1 MPAHMEWKFL
11 SQNPDSIRE
20 LAELLGL
27 PPLVAQ
33 LLLHRGLEQPEAV
46 RTFLNPTLSGLSS
59 PTLMKDMDRAVA
71 RIIQAIRTQEKIA
84 VYGDYDADG
93 LTATAVLVTFL
104 QPFFPDILYYIPH
117 RTREGYGLNQES
129 LSRLREQGATL
140 VITVDCGSSNHE
152 EIEWAKGL
160 GIEVLVTDHHQVGR
174 QGVPRAAAVVNP
186 KQEGC
191 QFPFKELAGVGVAFN
206 LVIALRQALE
216 AEGFF
221 QGPKPNLRS
230 YLDLVVLGTVADM
243 VPLTGDNRIYAADGL
258 RVLSDSTR
266 EGVLALK
273 AVSGIQPS
281 AKVSATDV
289 AFRLAPRLNALGRLT
304 EAKEGIELLITGER
318 ERARLLA
325 ETMDQENRRR
335 QEIEQQLLKE
345 IDATISTDPGL
356 YQRRCL
362 VLWSEKWPRGILGLI
377 ASRLVDR
384 WFRPVFLFALEDGLA
399 QGSGR
404 SIAGF
409 HLFKALEE
417 LGSRLLRFGG
427 HAAAAGAALKAEDLP
442 FFEQALEAL
451 VEKTLP
457 PENFIPTLQV
467 EAEVDFSLLGKSL
480 VPYLPRLAPFGQGNP
495 EPIFVTRQVRVK
507 SLRPVGNGHLRMT
520 LENKGITLD
529 GFGFNLGELP
539 VAPGDV
545 LDLAYSVELDS
556 RGSSSFLKLR
566 IKDIQL
572 L

>member
-1 MPAHMEWKFL
+1 MPFDMEWQFL
-11 SQNPDSIRE
+11 SSNPEAARE
-20 LAELLGL
+20 LAEVLGL
-27 PPLVAQ
+27 SPLVAQ
-33 LLLHRGLEQPEAV
+33 LLLHRGLEQLESAQ
-46 RTFLNPTLSGLSS
+46 TFLNPTLSGLSS

-71 RIIQAIRTQEKIA
+71 RIIQAIRRQEKIA

-104 QPFFPDILYYIPH
+104 RPFFPDILYYIPH
-117 RTREGYGLNQES
+117 RTREGYGLNQGS
-129 LSRLREQGATL
+129 LTRLHEQGATL
-140 VITVDCGSSNHE
+140 VITVDCGSSNHD

-160 GIEVLVTDHHQVGR
+160 GIEVLVTDHHQVGL

-191 QFPFKELAGVGVAFN
+191 RFPYKELAGVGVAFT

-258 RVLSDSTR
+258 RVLNDSTR
-266 EGVLALK
+266 EGILALK
-273 AVSGIQPS
+273 AVSGILPS
-281 AKVSATDV
+281 ARISAVDV

-345 IDATISTDPGL
+345 IDETISTNPGL
-356 YQRRCL
+356 YQRKCL

-377 ASRLVDR
+377 ASRLVER
-384 WFRPVFLFALEDGLA
+384 WFRPVFLFGLEDGVA

-404 SIAGF
+404 SIGGF

-417 LGSRLLRFGG
+417 LAPRLLRFGG

-457 PENFIPTLQV
+457 PESFIPSLQV

-495 EPIFVTRQVRVK
+495 EPILVTRQVRVK
-507 SLRPVGNGHLRMT
+507 TLRPVGNGHLRMT

-539 VAPGDV
+539 LVPGNF
-545 LDLAYSVELDS
+545 LDLAYTIDLDA
-556 RGSSSFLKLR
+556 RGGGAFLKLK

-572 L
+572 P

>member
-1 MPAHMEWKFL
+1 MEWQFL
-11 SQNPDSIRE
+11 SNNPEAARE
-20 LAELLGL
+20 LAEGLGL
-27 PPLVAQ
+27 SPLVAQ
-33 LLLHRGLEQPEAV
+33 LLLHRGLEQLESAQ
-46 RTFLNPTLSGLSS
+46 TFLNPTLSGLSS

-71 RIIQAIRTQEKIA
+71 RIIQAIRRQEKIA

-104 QPFFPDILYYIPH
+104 RPFFPDILYYIPH
-117 RTREGYGLNQES
+117 RTREGYGLNQGS
-129 LSRLREQGATL
+129 LRRLHEQGATL
-140 VITVDCGSSNHE
+140 VITVDCGSSNHD

-160 GIEVLVTDHHQVGR
+160 GIEVLVTDHHQVGL

-191 QFPFKELAGVGVAFN
+191 RFPYKELAGVGVAFT

-221 QGPKPNLRS
+221 RGPKPNLRS

-258 RVLSDSTR
+258 RVLNDSTR
-266 EGVLALK
+266 EGILALK
-273 AVSGIQPS
+273 AVSGILPS
-281 AKVSATDV
+281 ARISAVDV

-345 IDATISTDPGL
+345 IDETISTNPVL
-356 YQRRCL
+356 YQRKCL

-377 ASRLVDR
+377 ASRLVER
-384 WFRPVFLFALEDGLA
+384 WFRPVFLFGLEDGVA

-404 SIAGF
+404 SIGGF

-417 LGSRLLRFGG
+417 LAPRLLRFGG

-457 PENFIPTLQV
+457 PESFIPSLQV

-495 EPIFVTRQVRVK
+495 EPILVTRQVRVK
-507 SLRPVGNGHLRMT
+507 TLRPVGNGHLRMT

-539 VAPGDV
+539 LVSGEYPG
-545 LDLAYSVELDS
+545 LGLYHRSGFA
-556 RGSSSFLKLR
+556 RGRFVFK
-566 IKDIQL
+566 IEN
-572 L
+572 

>member
-1 MPAHMEWKFL
+1 MEWQFFTN
-11 SQNPDSIRE
+11 NPDSARE
-20 LAELLGL
+20 LAEFLGVS
-27 PPLVAQ
+27 PLVAQ
-33 LLLHRGLEQPEAV
+33 LLLHRGLGQPEAAQA
-46 RTFLNPTLSGLSS
+46 FLNPTLSGLSS

-71 RIIQAIRTQEKIA
+71 RIIQAIRGQEKIA

-104 QPFFPDILYYIPH
+104 RPFLPDILYYIPH
-117 RTREGYGLNQES
+117 RTREGYGLNQGS

-140 VITVDCGSSNHE
+140 VITVDCGSSNHG
-152 EIEWAKGL
+152 EIEWAKGQ
-160 GIEVLVTDHHQVGR
+160 GMEVLVTDHHQVGL

-191 QFPFKELAGVGVAFN
+191 RFPFKELAGVGVAFN

-221 QGPKPNLRS
+221 SGPKPNLRS

-258 RVLSDSTR
+258 RVLNDSTR
-266 EGVLALK
+266 EGILALK
-273 AVSGIQPS
+273 AVSGILPAARIS
-281 AKVSATDV
+281 AVDV

-304 EAKEGIELLITGER
+304 EAKEGIELLITGGR

-325 ETMDQENRRR
+325 EIMDQENRRR

-345 IDATISTDPGL
+345 IDETISADPGL
-356 YQRRCL
+356 YQRKCL

-377 ASRLVDR
+377 ASRLVER

-404 SIAGF
+404 SIGGF

-417 LGSRLLRFGG
+417 LAPRLLRFGG
-427 HAAAAGAALKAEDLP
+427 HAAAAGAALKVEDLP

-457 PENFIPTLQV
+457 PESFIPSLRV

-495 EPIFVTRQVRVK
+495 EPILVTRQARVK
-507 SLRPVGNGHLRMT
+507 TLRPVGNGHLRMT

-539 VAPGDV
+539 LAPGESV
-545 LDLAYSVELDS
+545 DLAYTTDIEK
-556 RGSSSFLKLR
+556 RGPNAHLQLR
-566 IKDIQL
+566 IKDIKKTER
-572 L
+572 

>member
-1 MPAHMEWKFL
+1 
-11 SQNPDSIRE
+11 
-20 LAELLGL
+20 
-27 PPLVAQ
+27 
-33 LLLHRGLEQPEAV
+33 
-46 RTFLNPTLSGLSS
+46 
-59 PTLMKDMDRAVA
+59 
-71 RIIQAIRTQEKIA
+71 
-84 VYGDYDADG
+84 
-93 LTATAVLVTFL
+93 
-104 QPFFPDILYYIPH
+104 LYYIPH
-117 RTREGYGLNQES
+117 RTPEGYGLNQGS

-191 QFPFKELAGVGVAFN
+191 PFPFKELAGVGVAFN

-221 QGPKPNLRS
+221 RGPKPNLRS

-266 EGVLALK
+266 EGILALK
-273 AVSGIQPS
+273 TVSGIQPS
-281 AKVSATDV
+281 ARISAVDV
-289 AFRLAPRLNALGRLT
+289 AFRLAPRLNALGRLA

-335 QEIEQQLLKE
+335 QEIEQELLKE
-345 IDATISTDPGL
+345 IDETISADPGL
-356 YQRRCL
+356 YQRKCL
-362 VLWSEKWPRGILGLI
+362 VLSSEKWPRGILGLI
-377 ASRLVDR
+377 ASRLVER

-404 SIAGF
+404 SIGGF

-417 LGSRLLRFGG
+417 LGPHLLRFGG

-457 PENFIPTLQV
+457 PESFIPSLQV
-467 EAEVDFSLLGKSL
+467 EAEVDFGQLGKSL

-495 EPIFVTRQVRVK
+495 EPILVTRQVRVK
-507 SLRPVGNGHLRMT
+507 NLRPVGNGHLRMV

>member
-1 MPAHMEWKFL
+1 MEWEYLAHNSDAARK
-11 SQNPDSIRE
+11 
-20 LAELLGL
+20 LAEALGL

-33 LLLHRGLEQPEAV
+33 LLLHRGLEQPEAA
-46 RTFLNPTLSGLSS
+46 RTFLNPTLSGLSM

-71 RIIQAIRTQEKIA
+71 RIIQAIRRQEKIA

-93 LTATAVLVTFL
+93 LTATAVLVIFL
-104 QPFFPDILYYIPH
+104 QPFFPEIVTYIPH
-117 RTREGYGLNQES
+117 RTREGYGLNQGS

-174 QGVPRAAAVVNP
+174 QGVPHAAAVVNP

-191 QFPFKELAGVGVAFN
+191 RFPFKELAGVGVAFN

-258 RVLSDSTR
+258 RVLGDSPR

-273 AVSGIQPS
+273 AVSGLPPS
-281 AKVSATDV
+281 ARISAVDV

-345 IDATISTDPGL
+345 IEETIRADPGL
-356 YQRRCL
+356 YQRKSL

-377 ASRLVDR
+377 ASRLVER
-384 WFRPVFLFALEDGLA
+384 WFRPVFLFSLEDGLA

-404 SIAGF
+404 SIKGF

-417 LGSRLLRFGG
+417 LAPRLVRFGG
-427 HAAAAGAALKAEDLP
+427 HAAAAGAALKMEDLP
-442 FFEQALEAL
+442 FFEQALESL

-457 PENFIPTLQV
+457 PESFIPKLQV
-467 EAEVDFSLLGKSL
+467 EAEVDFNLLGKSL

-495 EPIFVTRQVRVK
+495 EPILVTRQARVK
-507 SLRPVGNGHLRMT
+507 NLRPVGNGHLRLT

-539 VAPGDV
+539 LAVGDAV
-545 LDLAYSVELDS
+545 DLAYTADLES
-556 RGSSSFLKLR
+556 RGGQAYLKLR
-566 IKDIQL
+566 IKDIQH
-572 L
+572 